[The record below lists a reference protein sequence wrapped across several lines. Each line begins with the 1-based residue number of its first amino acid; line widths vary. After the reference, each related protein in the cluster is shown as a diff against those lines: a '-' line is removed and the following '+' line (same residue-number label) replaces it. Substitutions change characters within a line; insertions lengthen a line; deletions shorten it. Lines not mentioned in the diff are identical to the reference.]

1 MKKTLFIL
9 AAAALA
15 LSAFA
20 SVAPAASSALRVIGK
35 NSSSGA
41 FTVTS
46 ASAKKKTGA
55 IYIRGYGRNLYG
67 QSEVFCRA
75 SSRSKPVSSNLKS
88 FYMREGQLYRVPQP
102 FAGDC
107 DVIASLSGSGKIR
120 LEILA

>member
-15 LSAFA
+15 GSASA
-20 SVAPAASSALRVIGK
+20 SVAPAASSALRVIGTG
-35 NSSSGA
+35 SSSGA

-46 ASAKKKTGA
+46 ASARKKTGA
-55 IYIRGYGRNLYG
+55 IYVRGYGRNLYG

-75 SSRSKPVSSNLKS
+75 SSRSKPVSSKLKS
-88 FYMREGQLYRVPQP
+88 FYMQQGQLYRVPQP
-102 FAGDC
+102 LAGDC
-107 DVIASLSGSGKIR
+107 EIIASLSGSGRIR